1 MRSRSKSISR
11 RPTTWESPVIAERI
25 IASRIIA
32 FVTRL
37 AYLVWIP
44 AIAIIVIIQ
53 LNYSPKK
60 LQWRPKDNHL
70 VRIRDQASSLSEV
83 CKGRQDISTLQ
94 SFEGIWVSEIRI
106 LHQDNVA
113 AQRLRSPLK
122 MGKVPC
128 SWSKEGSSSIWV
140 PDLKAC
146 QVQATCL

>member
-11 RPTTWESPVIAERI
+11 RPTTLESPVIAERI

-60 LQWRPKDNHL
+60 LQWRPKDSHL

-83 CKGRQDISTLQ
+83 C
-94 SFEGIWVSEIRI
+94 
-106 LHQDNVA
+106 
-113 AQRLRSPLK
+113 
-122 MGKVPC
+122 
-128 SWSKEGSSSIWV
+128 
-140 PDLKAC
+140 
-146 QVQATCL
+146 